1 MLGVYLATMGFG
13 SVLIGVSMFFGGTD
27 KDFDKDF
34 DVEGDVDLDGDV
46 DHDVDLDGDV
56 EVDVDHDVD
65 LDHDVEGV
73 DFMGDVEA
81 ELEGI
86 DKDLSGIADFI
97 WLPILSMR
105 FWTFGSAAFGFTGTV
120 LTLGGLH
127 LLMVLLLS
135 TVFGG
140 TTGTAAAYFF
150 RALKKD
156 TVTSATSL
164 KSFVGEEARVLLPI
178 QGAVRGK
185 IVLDSPSGRV
195 EMMATSR
202 DTADI
207 PVGATVILAGIR
219 DGVADVSALDAAT
232 DEVLRRQARK
242 AHKNESA

>member
-13 SVLIGVSMFFGGTD
+13 SVLIGVSMFFGGMD
-27 KDFDKDF
+27 KDLDNDF

-46 DHDVDLDGDV
+46 DGDVDV
-56 EVDVDHDVD
+56 
-65 LDHDVEGV
+65 DHDVEGV
-73 DFMGDVEA
+73 DLIGDIEA

-86 DKDLSGIADFI
+86 DKDFSSIADFV

-120 LTLGGLH
+120 LSLGGIH
-127 LLMVLLLS
+127 LLTVLLLS
-135 TVFGG
+135 TLFGG

-156 TVTSATSL
+156 TVTSATTL
-164 KSFVGEEARVLLPI
+164 TSFVGEEARVLLPI
-178 QGAVRGK
+178 KGAVRGK
-185 IVLDSPSGRV
+185 IVLNGPTGRV

-202 DTADI
+202 DISDI

-219 DGVADVSALDAAT
+219 NGVADVSALDAAT

-242 AHKNESA
+242 ANKNVPP